1 MTDNIYLGS
10 TSTSQAGP
18 NQEWRYAA
26 EGGANLVMSYIGRDS
41 RLQGKLLRLRKRKCC
56 ASQVGG
62 SAIPSEVQVEFGE
75 RIITPLLGS
84 DFVVEARIHEVN
96 GRWLSN
102 MAMALEESGV
112 RPPHRSRED
121 EIDDQVGMVVLA
133 DDMLYGDDVLTP
145 KWGFLPS
152 PTHLSSESKHIKQT
166 YCRFCMHRYYKSED
180 RESEIKTHQ
189 GGYCPLDLYSRD
201 RSRVERAVHALNPL
215 RASESKGAL
224 AGNMRIFVGGRKL
237 DTSLVNEV
245 SCTPGVA
252 DENRRAV
259 DSFFEAQEDG
269 LEEVVTDFLMDS
281 AVLEKLGCLQS
292 SLDRLDIEGLA
303 SRIEQVHGVSLF
315 STDVD
320 LSPLGPQPTQDE
332 WVDWL
337 ASSRGSPSSGCSN
350 EADELRSE
358 ILAYLLSA
366 TFKDCSIMMRLRR
379 LPEGSPSE
387 PRFERTIKA
396 IDLDPKPI
404 DRLGKYFQM
413 DREIVRTWT
422 AMLEN
427 AERPDQIRKCLV

>member
-1 MTDNIYLGS
+1 MTENICLES

-18 NQEWRYAA
+18 NQDWRYAA
-26 EGGANLVMSYIGRDS
+26 EGGANLVMSYIGQDS
-41 RLQGKLLRLRKRKCC
+41 RLQGKLLRLRKRKRC

-84 DFVVEARIHEVN
+84 DFVVEARTHEVN
-96 GRWLSN
+96 VRWLSN

-112 RPPHRSRED
+112 RPAHRSRED

-133 DDMLYGDDVLTP
+133 DDMLYGDDVLTVEIKP

-201 RSRVERAVHALNPL
+201 RSRVERAVRALNPL

-237 DTSLVNEV
+237 DTSL
-245 SCTPGVA
+245 TPGIA

-259 DSFFEAQEDG
+259 DSFFEAPEDG
-269 LEEVVTDFLMDS
+269 LDEVVTNFLMDS
-281 AVLEKLGCLQS
+281 PVLEKLGSLQS
-292 SLDRLDIEGLA
+292 FLDRLDIEGLA

-332 WVDWL
+332 WVEWL
-337 ASSRGSPSSGCSN
+337 ASSRGSSFSGCSN
-350 EADELRSE
+350 EADELRSD

-379 LPEGSPSE
+379 LPEGNPNE
-387 PRFERTIKA
+387 PRFERTFKA

-413 DREIVRTWT
+413 DREIVGTWA